1 MYFAVFVYLLFK
13 LDFILPK
20 VESTLQRNIKL
31 ILMCEERLIFFV
43 QFLKILLLKILIKYC
58 VFFYISRFQYILG
71 YCNDAKK
78 HPSLRLSSFNFAIS
92 MFQLVDIGFNG
103 LILPNS
109 TSWHVI
115 FAKLKLLENIKS
127 FICYTLM

>member
-1 MYFAVFVYLLFK
+1 MPHNCWTKFGSSGHNAKGY
-13 LDFILPK
+13 
-20 VESTLQRNIKL
+20 R
-31 ILMCEERLIFFV
+31 
-43 QFLKILLLKILIKYC
+43 
-58 VFFYISRFQYILG
+58 LG

-115 FAKLKLLENIKS
+115 FAKLKLLENTKS
-127 FICYTLM
+127 SFAIP